1 MAPTQ
6 PAQGGEEDGVA
17 GSSLGAQTPGH
28 TPVRPAPWHLG
39 LQQGHTLEPG
49 EGGMAST
56 EYHGVG
62 KGYPLKCSSLE
73 DSMVSRFSRVRL
85 CATP

>member
-1 MAPTQ
+1 M
-6 PAQGGEEDGVA
+6 A
-17 GSSLGAQTPGH
+17 GSSLGAQTPGR

-56 EYHGVG
+56 ERG
-62 KGYPLKCSSLE
+62 SSYRPPGPSLSGTGNPE
-73 DSMVSRFSRVRL
+73 PWRGGGRRRR
-85 CATP
+85 